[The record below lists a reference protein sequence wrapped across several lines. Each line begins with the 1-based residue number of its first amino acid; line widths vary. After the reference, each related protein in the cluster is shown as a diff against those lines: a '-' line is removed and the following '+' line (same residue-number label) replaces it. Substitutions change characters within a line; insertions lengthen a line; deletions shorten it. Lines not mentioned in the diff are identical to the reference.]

1 MRRAYPHR
9 DLQEVERRAAEVR
22 RQWSMAERIRRT
34 GLPPDMPFR
43 LSDLPERLS
52 ACEFTRSSWN
62 AGGQFVVVPIDR
74 S

>member
-1 MRRAYPHR
+1 MRRVNPHR
-9 DLQEVERRAAEVR
+9 DTHEVERRAAEVR

-43 LSDLPERLS
+43 LRDLPERLR
-52 ACEFTRSSWN
+52 AVDFGRSSWN
-62 AGGQFVVVPIDR
+62 VDGQFVVVPIAR